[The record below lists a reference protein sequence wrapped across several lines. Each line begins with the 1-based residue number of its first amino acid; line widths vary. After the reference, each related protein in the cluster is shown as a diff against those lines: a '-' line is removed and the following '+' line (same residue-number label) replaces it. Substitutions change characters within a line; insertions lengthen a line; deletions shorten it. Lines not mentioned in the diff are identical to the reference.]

1 MSRPA
6 QHTLR
11 PVGLRALAGCG
22 GCAAKASPEVL
33 EQITAAVADFLPEDD
48 RIVAGLRPG
57 DDAAVYAIDDE
68 RVAIASVDVFPPLVD
83 DPVDYGRVAAA
94 NALSDLY
101 AMGAEPAFA
110 LSVSGFPRTLP
121 VEVVA
126 LVNRGA
132 AQVVHDDG
140 AMILGGHSVH
150 CAEPVF
156 GLCVIGFANRAD
168 VWRKGGAQ
176 PGNVLVLSKAIGTG
190 VLLSE
195 HHPAG
200 VATALASMCTT
211 NRQAAAAL
219 KRLDAPPTA
228 VTDITGFGLVGH
240 CREVAEASQVRL
252 HIDAQRVPLLAST
265 LEAAASGARTS
276 ADVALGQLAGVRM
289 DEAIEAALR
298 QLLCDPQTSGGLLA
312 AVTPSQAKALA
323 CEGFTVIGEVAAGEA
338 AVRCLA

>member
-6 QHTLR
+6 EHTIR
-11 PVGLRALAGCG
+11 PAGLRALAGCG

-33 EQITAAVADFLPEDD
+33 KQITSAVAEFLPEDD

-57 DDAAVYAIDDE
+57 DDAAVYAIDED
-68 RVAIASVDVFPPLVD
+68 RVAIATVDVFPPLVD

-101 AMGAEPAFA
+101 AMGADPAFA

-121 VEVVA
+121 VEDVA
-126 LVNRGA
+126 AVNRGA
-132 AQVVHDDG
+132 AQVVRDDG

-156 GLCVIGFANRAD
+156 GLCAIGFAQRDA
-168 VWRKGGAQ
+168 VWRKQGAQ

-190 VLLSE
+190 VLLSR
-195 HHPAG
+195 HSPAG

-211 NRQAAAAL
+211 NRQAAEAL
-219 KRLDAPPTA
+219 KALDSPPAA

-240 CREVAEASQVRL
+240 CLEVAEASKVCL
-252 HIDAQRVPLLAST
+252 IIDAHRVPFLPGAID
-265 LEAAASGARTS
+265 AAASGAGTS
-276 ADVALGQLAGVRM
+276 ADKALRQLAGVSI
-289 DEAIEAALR
+289 DETIEPPIR

-312 AVTPSQAKALA
+312 AVTPGQAKALQDQ
-323 CEGFTVIGEVAAGEA
+323 GVTIIGEVAAGVPG
-338 AVRCLA
+338 VRCRG